1 MIVYTEHPKESI
13 KKLLEL
19 VTVMWDHKMKDHIL
33 KLILLL
39 DTNSLLVFELRF
51 KWKLKKTTIHNST
64 KNTHKSLD
72 RNLTKY
78 LEDFHG

>member
-51 KWKLKKTTIHNST
+51 NWKFKKKKLLLIIVP
-64 KNTHKSLD
+64 KSPT
-72 RNLTKY
+72 NHWV
-78 LEDFHG
+78 EI